1 MKESDRARIHAAVD
15 ALIDACHGSPE
26 APAQSTVISGWSQA
40 PLVDKRELARLLS
53 VSSATIDR
61 QVRSGM
67 PYQPVGEVRR
77 FDFDMCKAWLASQGK
92 STAAPPALSPTSKL
106 EARDG
111 PSGVRLLSHAARRGG
126 R

>member
-1 MKESDRARIHAAVD
+1 
-15 ALIDACHGSPE
+15 
-26 APAQSTVISGWSQA
+26 
-40 PLVDKRELARLLS
+40 
-53 VSSATIDR
+53 
-61 QVRSGM
+61 M

-111 PSGVRLLSHAARRGG
+111 PSGVKLLSRAARRGG